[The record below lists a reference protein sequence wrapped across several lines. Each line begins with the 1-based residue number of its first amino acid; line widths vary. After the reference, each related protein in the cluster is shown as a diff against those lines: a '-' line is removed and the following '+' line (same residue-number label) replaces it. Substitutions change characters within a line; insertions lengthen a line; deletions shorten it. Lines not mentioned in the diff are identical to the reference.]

1 MADKK
6 TVLVVDDSRMSRL
19 MIKTIIAMHR
29 PGWEI
34 LEAGDGAQAL
44 RVAEEQA
51 IDVATLDMN
60 MPGMDGVTL
69 GTELRKRFPKAEISL
84 ITANVQRAVRERA
97 EQAHLTFVP
106 KPISEER
113 LLGYLNGLK

>member
-19 MIKTIIAMHR
+19 MIKTIIATHR
-29 PGWEI
+29 PGWKI
-34 LEAGDGAQAL
+34 IEAGDGAQAL
-44 RVAEEQA
+44 RVAAEQV

-69 GTELRKRFPKAEISL
+69 GAELRKRFPKAEISL
-84 ITANVQRAVRERA
+84 ITANIQRAVRERA
-97 EQAHLTFVP
+97 AQAHLTFVP

-113 LLGYLNGLK
+113 LLGYLNGFK